1 MTGDGAYDVVVLGM
15 GPGGEGVAGRL
26 AEAGLGVAAVEAGL
40 IGGECAYWG
49 CVPSKMMVR
58 AADLLAEARR
68 VPGVAGSV
76 RVTPAWT
83 PVIDRITGEGT
94 DDWSDADRAEH
105 FESAG
110 VEVVRGRGR
119 ITGPREV
126 TVDGRRLRAR
136 RGIVVATGTTPA
148 VPPIDGLEG
157 TPYWT
162 NRDAVV
168 ARRVP
173 ESLIVL
179 GGGAIGCELAQVFA
193 RFGARVTIVEG
204 AGRLLP
210 REEPE
215 AGALLARVFA
225 GERVETHTGVAVE
238 RVRHDG
244 DGFALTLGDGRILRA
259 AHLLVATGR
268 SVDLAAIGAGNA
280 GLDEKARF
288 VEVDDRMRAGDG
300 VWAVGDVTGRGAYT
314 HVAVYQGRIAAR
326 DILGEGG
333 PAADYRAVPRVTFT
347 DPEVGAVGM
356 TEREA
361 REAGVEVRVG
371 FAALGDSARGWIHG
385 PGHEGLVK
393 LVEDARRGVLVGAT
407 SSGPA
412 GGEVLGALVVAVQNE
427 IPTARLR
434 HMMYAYPTFHRAV
447 EDALETLDHRQADI
461 NT

>member
-1 MTGDGAYDVVVLGM
+1 MDGMYDVVVLGL
-15 GPGGEGVAGRL
+15 GPGGEDVAGRL
-26 AEAGLGVAAVEAGL
+26 AEAGLSVAGVEAGL

-58 AADLLAEARR
+58 AAGLLAEARR
-68 VPGVAGSV
+68 VPGMAGSV
-76 RVTPAWT
+76 RVSPKWA
-83 PVIDRITGEGT
+83 PVIDRISGEAT
-94 DDWSDADRAEH
+94 DGWSDDARAEH

-110 VEVVRGRGR
+110 VHLVRGRGR

-126 TVDGRRLRAR
+126 TVDGRVLRAR
-136 RGIVVATGTTPA
+136 RGIVLATGTSPA
-148 VPPIDGLEG
+148 VPPIDGLED

-168 ARRVP
+168 ARHVP

-193 RFGARVTIVEG
+193 RFGTRVTVVE
-204 AGRLLP
+204 AADRLLA

-215 AGALLARVFA
+215 AGVLLARVFA
-225 GERVETHTGVAVE
+225 GEGLETHTGVAAE
-238 RVRHDG
+238 RVRHDEG
-244 DGFALTLGDGRILRA
+244 GFTLTLEDGRTLHAVR
-259 AHLLVATGR
+259 LLVATGR
-268 SVDLAAIGAGNA
+268 RTDLAAIGAGDA
-280 GLDEKARF
+280 GLDESARF
-288 VEVDDRMRAGDG
+288 VTVDGRMRAADG

-333 PAADYRAVPRVTFT
+333 PPADYRAVPRVTFT
-347 DPEVGAVGM
+347 DPEVASVGL

-361 REAGVEVRVG
+361 REAGLDVRVG
-371 FAALGDSARGWIHG
+371 FASVEESARGWIHG
-385 PGHEGLVK
+385 AGHEGFVK

-407 SSGPA
+407 SAGPA

-427 IPTARLR
+427 IPTTRLR
-434 HMMYAYPTFHRAV
+434 HMMYAYPTFHRAI
-447 EDALETLDHRQADI
+447 EDALEMLDGQAYAIDL
-461 NT
+461 

>member
-1 MTGDGAYDVVVLGM
+1 MDAMYDVVVLGL
-15 GPGGEGVAGRL
+15 GPGGEDVAGRL
-26 AEAGLGVAAVEAGL
+26 AEAGLSVAAVEAGL

-58 AADLLAEARR
+58 AAGLLAEARR
-68 VPGVAGSV
+68 VPGMAGSV
-76 RVTPAWT
+76 RVSPRWA

-94 DDWSDADRAEH
+94 DDWSDDARAEH

-110 VEVVRGRGR
+110 VDLVRGRGR

-126 TVDGRRLRAR
+126 TVGGRVLRAR
-136 RGIVVATGTTPA
+136 RGIVLATGTSPA

-162 NRDAVV
+162 NRDAVA
-168 ARRVP
+168 ARQVP

-179 GGGAIGCELAQVFA
+179 GGGAVGCELAQVFA
-193 RFGARVTIVEG
+193 RFGTRVSVVET
-204 AGRLLP
+204 ADRLLP
-210 REEPE
+210 QEEPE
-215 AGALLARVFA
+215 AGVLLARVFA
-225 GERVETHTGVAVE
+225 GEGLETYTGVAAE
-238 RVRHDG
+238 RVRHD
-244 DGFALTLGDGRILRA
+244 DGGFTLGLEDGRTLRA
-259 AHLLVATGR
+259 TRLLVATGR
-268 SVDLAAIGAGNA
+268 RADLAAIGAGDA
-280 GLDEKARF
+280 GLDESAGF
-288 VEVDDRMRAGDG
+288 VTVDDRMRAADG

-347 DPEVGAVGM
+347 DPEVGSVGL

-361 REAGVEVRVG
+361 REAGLDVRVG
-371 FAALGDSARGWIHG
+371 FASVDESARGWIHG
-385 PGHEGLVK
+385 AGHEGFVK

-407 SSGPA
+407 SAGPA

-427 IPTARLR
+427 IPTGRLR
-434 HMMYAYPTFHRAV
+434 HTMFAYPTFHRAI
-447 EDALETLDHRQADI
+447 EDALETLDGAAYAMEL
-461 NT
+461 